1 MALRPL
7 TILHTCFSPSWGG
20 LEMQALEMSASL
32 SARGHR
38 VTLASLPD
46 SRLLRA
52 ATDRGIPA
60 IPVAMHGYVHPLLT
74 AKLARSIRERS
85 VDVIHA
91 QHSRDIATVI
101 PAMLLSGLRPP
112 VVLSKRVGSMLTKRD
127 PFHRLT
133 YRHVS
138 RVLAVSSVIRRN
150 VIETTPIPP
159 ERVTVLHDAVDTRRF
174 NPATVDAGAFRRSL
188 GISDETVVVG
198 CLGRF
203 SPGKGHEELLH
214 AASVVR
220 DTCPGVR
227 FVVVGEASFGE
238 EGYAKSVRDLAVRL
252 HLEESVVFTGFRP
265 DVPEVMASFDIFAF
279 PSHAEAFGMALI
291 EAMAMQKP
299 VIASSSDGVL
309 DIVQQG
315 VSGVLVPPKNP
326 LALSLAITSLVDN
339 PDLRTRL
346 GQAARERVVE
356 HFDQERQ
363 IDALESVYASLLK
376 ASAPTSPTRS

>member
-1 MALRPL
+1 
-7 TILHTCFSPSWGG
+7 
-20 LEMQALEMSASL
+20 MQALEMSASL

-38 VTLASLPD
+38 ITLAALPD
-46 SRLLRA
+46 SKLLVA
-52 ATDRGIPA
+52 AAKRGISTVPL
-60 IPVAMHGYVHPLLT
+60 AMRGYVHPLLT
-74 AKLARSIRERS
+74 VKLAHAIKERS
-85 VDVIHA
+85 VDVVHA
-91 QHSRDIATVI
+91 QHSRDIATVV
-101 PAMLLSGLRPP
+101 PAMLLSGRRPP
-112 VVLSKRVGSMLTKRD
+112 VILSKRVGSLVSKRD

-133 YRHVS
+133 YGHVA
-138 RVLAVSSVIRRN
+138 RVLAVSSVIRKN
-150 VIETTPIPP
+150 VIETTPVPA

-174 NPATVDAGAFRRSL
+174 NPATVDPQAFRRTL
-188 GISDETVVVG
+188 GIGDDALVVG

-214 AASVVR
+214 AAAVVR
-220 DTCPGVR
+220 DNHPGVR

-238 EGYAKSVRDLAVRL
+238 EAYAESIRSLAARL
-252 HLEESVVFTGFRP
+252 RLDETVIFAGFRP
-265 DVPEVMASFDIFAF
+265 DVPEVMAAFDIFAF

-299 VIASSSDGVL
+299 VVASSSDGVL

-326 LALSLAITSLVDN
+326 LALALAITRLVDN

-346 GQAARERVVE
+346 GQAARERVVV

-363 IDALESVYASLLK
+363 IDSLETIYASLLK
-376 ASAPTSPTRS
+376 SAPPTSPTRS